1 MLESNAV
8 EGAAFQESASM
19 ADSTATSVEQTPQAV
34 IVHVGVPN
42 LGSSEVNAVCS
53 GIDEARKTAPTL
65 PFILDL
71 AKVVYVPSVGLGVL
85 VGLNQEFRTRG
96 QRLILVNLQ
105 INVRQSINITNL
117 SRALE
122 ILPDIPS
129 ALKSLDGKA

>member
-1 MLESNAV
+1 LSNAV

-34 IVHVGVPN
+34 IVHVRVPN
-42 LGSSEVNAVCS
+42 LGSSEVNAVCN